1 MFSHV
6 LNKREP
12 LEIAVDDPKTC
23 RKTLKTIQHQEVQK
37 ENLTIR
43 KGLKPV
49 EPEKKKTFETKA
61 VQTGE
66 DFKPTFTADDL
77 VNETATDDYWRALA
91 VQRGVAL
98 DNSLQEN
105 EKLQEQVDHWK
116 RESEA
121 AKSLLEESRSLVN
134 VLEELLDSAGNADE
148 LDVDIEG

>member
-1 MFSHV
+1 M
-6 LNKREP
+6 
-12 LEIAVDDPKTC
+12 
-23 RKTLKTIQHQEVQK
+23 
-37 ENLTIR
+37 
-43 KGLKPV
+43 
-49 EPEKKKTFETKA
+49 
-61 VQTGE
+61 
-66 DFKPTFTADDL
+66 
-77 VNETATDDYWRALA
+77 
-91 VQRGVAL
+91 QRGVAL